1 MSIFGRLSEKPG
13 FRQVFKV
20 LKNKYFIVTA
30 AFLIWIFF
38 FDTNNLISWYR
49 DLKQLAWQ
57 NRQKVYYQEAIR
69 QADEK
74 LNELTSNKD
83 SLEKFAREQ
92 YLFHE
97 SGEDIYVV
105 DDQSE
110 D

>member
-1 MSIFGRLSEKPG
+1 MSFFGRLSEKPG
-13 FRQVFKV
+13 FRQVIKV

-49 DLKQLAWQ
+49 DLKQLGWQ
-57 NRQKVYYQEAIR
+57 NRQKVYYQDAIR

-74 LNELTSNKD
+74 LQELASNKD

-92 YLFHE
+92 FLFHE
-97 SGEDIYVV
+97 AGEDVYVV
-105 DDQSE
+105 E
-110 D
+110 DEEEL

>member
-1 MSIFGRLSEKPG
+1 MGFFKTLSEKPG

-20 LKNKYFIVTA
+20 LKNKYFIATFV
-30 AFLIWIFF
+30 FLMWILF

-57 NRQKVYYQEAIR
+57 NRQK
-69 QADEK
+69 
-74 LNELTSNKD
+74 LTSNKD

-97 SGEDIYVV
+97 AGEDVYVIA
-105 DDQSE
+105 DEQE
-110 D
+110 